1 MAYTVTIPFIGYE
14 MSVNSL
20 VAIILLLCIFFTFF
34 SVTIS
39 FAGLDPT
46 KQSHKSSCSHSD
58 RYYEKAEVNLIK
70 STEDRLQK
78 LHSQLASEL

>member
-1 MAYTVTIPFIGYE
+1 MTYTVTIPFIGYE

-58 RYYEKAEVNLIK
+58 KYYEKAEVNLLK
-70 STEDRLQK
+70 STEDQLQK
-78 LHSQLASEL
+78 LHSQLASEF